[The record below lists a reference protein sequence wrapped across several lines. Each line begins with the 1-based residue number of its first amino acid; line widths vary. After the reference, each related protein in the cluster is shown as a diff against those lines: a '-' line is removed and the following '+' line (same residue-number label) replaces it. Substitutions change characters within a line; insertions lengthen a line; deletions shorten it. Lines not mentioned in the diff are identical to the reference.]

1 MSRNGKREIRIPPN
15 MGCLSPPAPAP
26 VPAPALQLHVTC
38 ITPVAQ
44 LHVHATYT
52 CLHRLCTKAHH
63 VCSPPCPCTSRLPAN
78 CCCTLHLTCAACILP
93 ALCLTVA
100 PASCSWLLQVAHCS
114 CKLLMA
120 PASCSWLLQIAH
132 GSCKF
137 LMAEGGQPCTLT
149 PSHASHASTPHPH
162 TRRMCRY
169 GANGSPPSIPENA
182 HLIFEVH
189 STA

>member
-100 PASCSWLLQVAHCS
+100 PASCSWLLQVAHGS

-120 PASCSWLLQIAH
+120 PANSSWPRG
-132 GSCKF
+132 GSP
-137 LMAEGGQPCTLT
+137 A
-149 PSHASHASTPHPH
+149 PSHPHMPH
-162 TRRMCRY
+162 MPQHHTHIHGVCADMVQMAALRRFLRM
-169 GANGSPPSIPENA
+169 
-182 HLIFEVH
+182 H
-189 STA
+189 T